1 MCLISENSTMP
12 YSKACSLV
20 TISLPVPN
28 YSPLKYRK
36 LSGFESYKSQD
47 GVPGMAVIL
56 TLSYATI
63 I

>member
-1 MCLISENSTMP
+1 MCLISENSSMT
-12 YSKACSLV
+12 YSKAYSLV
-20 TISLPVPN
+20 PISLPVPN

-36 LSGFESYKSQD
+36 LSGFECHKSKV
-47 GVPGMAVIL
+47 GAPGMAVIL